1 MVDYSFIMF
10 FLRILLCY
18 FVARFFYVFRFLQQ
32 KKLKTTKV
40 NFFKSKFLNTK
51 KKCGILFDRDS
62 KFEIVVSW
70 IGYYAGLLHLENARS
85 TLRGLLFASTSNTK
99 LCWA

>member
-1 MVDYSFIMF
+1 MF
-10 FLRILLCY
+10 FYEFYYFAILLHAFFTY
-18 FVARFFYVFRFLQQ
+18 FVFYK
-32 KKLKTTKV
+32 KKLKTIKV

-51 KKCGILFDRDS
+51 KKCGILFDQDS

-85 TLRGLLFASTSNTK
+85 TLRGLLFAPHFK
-99 LCWA
+99 Y